1 MMNTPTRD
9 PLEQKILDNYQADV
23 ARWKERGGHY
33 KDIQPLAIGDVLLLR
48 AQIHPTKRAESKEV
62 TRSLVNYLCDQEI
75 TTAKRI
81 YEDLGLSDKP
91 VLKRL
96 KLLQQHGLVRRE
108 SKRYYVATPRLQEL
122 RNRYLKRICA

>member
-1 MMNTPTRD
+1 MMETPLRD
-9 PLEQKILDNYQADV
+9 PIEEKILKSYQADV
-23 ARWKERGGHY
+23 TRWKERGGRY
-33 KDIQPLAIGDVLLLR
+33 KDIQPLAMGDILLLM

-62 TRSLVNYLCDQEI
+62 TRQLIEFLCDQEI
-75 TTAKRI
+75 TTAKKI
-81 YEDLGLSDKP
+81 YEALGLSDKP

-122 RNRYLKRICA
+122 RSRYLKRVCS